1 MQTGERGSMIARTF
15 LVAIVLSASA
25 ACDRSGNPLAPG
37 ASRDGAASEPVIAG
51 KSARRSVTDRDT
63 PLTREESRRRAIEAA
78 RIAVAL
84 ARSGATTGLS
94 DGGQITGTESV
105 LLWERRLR
113 ALEAGSSLRPGRESV
128 TSASTGYVNG
138 GTVAG
143 YKGYEAAQAT
153 SVTYG
158 SGAFSTFVSGELS
171 VFLYSTIGGH
181 PRTAFTPYLGSGIG
195 DESWASG
202 TLNWDY
208 NWQAQGGFAV
218 ADHIADYGEYQAET
232 SSSAAF

>member
-1 MQTGERGSMIARTF
+1 MRTGERCSMIARTF
-15 LVAIVLSASA
+15 CATIILSASA

-51 KSARRSVTDRDT
+51 KAARRPVMPHGA
-63 PLTREESRRRAIEAA
+63 PLTREESRRRGIEAA

-84 ARSGATTGLS
+84 ARSGATTGMS
-94 DGGQITGTESV
+94 DGGQITGAESV

-113 ALEAGSSLRPGRESV
+113 ALEAGSSLLPASESV
-128 TSASTGYVNG
+128 TSAGSGYVNG

-143 YKGYEAAQAT
+143 FVGFEAARAS

-158 SGAFSTFVSGELS
+158 SGAISTFVSGELS
-171 VFLYSTIGGH
+171 VFLYSTVGGH
-181 PRTAFTPYLGSGIG
+181 PRTAYTPYLGSGIG
-195 DESWASG
+195 DECWAEG

-208 NWQAQGGFAV
+208 NWQAQGGFAL
-218 ADHIADYGEYQAET
+218 ADHSADYGEYMAET